1 MWTGVL
7 STVYSFSFQ
16 FRFFRLFATR
26 WQLLFIVIII
36 IIELILFYYYYY
48 YCYYFHN
55 NVRWQLQKQEGD
67 LTKTAEALV
76 AAAFVRGTAD
86 NTSAIICALNQV
98 ECAEEGIDLST
109 AVCPVIPPSL
119 RPLSTKLNRSSLRL

>member
-1 MWTGVL
+1 ML
-7 STVYSFSFQ
+7 STVYFFTFQ

-26 WQLLFIVIII
+26 WQSLFIIII
-36 IIELILFYYYYY
+36 IIELILFNYD
-48 YCYYFHN
+48 YFHKYI
-55 NVRWQLQKQEGD
+55 RWQLQKQEGD

-98 ECAEEGIDLST
+98 ECSEEGIDLST